1 MGLENLDPLFCFDSG
16 EGDSFPLMLCF
27 FFFKDFSF
35 NSELKKKKRRR
46 FSGFNGISNESN
58 NGALN

>member
-35 NSELKKKKRRR
+35 NSEKKKKPHAKWRR
-46 FSGFNGISNESN
+46 FSGFNGSS